1 MPDNKTKKTLDRKRF
16 HQRVF
21 TICLVFTLLLF
32 TGGAFTPPMF
42 VLDKSL
48 LYAAGILMAFATIA
62 ELPYLVEVG
71 KSATI
76 KVGDKFEVG
85 VGDNGQ
91 PHGEYPDF
99 QNDMNENFEGHGGCC

>member
-1 MPDNKTKKTLDRKRF
+1 MPEKKKRTLDRKKF
-16 HQRVF
+16 HQKVF

-32 TGGAFTPPMF
+32 TGGALTPPMF
-42 VLDKSL
+42 ILDKSL

-85 VGDNGQ
+85 VGDNAHMDV
-91 PHGEYPDF
+91 PEFNNTPDF
-99 QNDMNENFEGHGGCC
+99 DEDGGCC